1 MSTFSDPQAV
11 ARYAEAPLRQV
22 PGFLALQQMSRLLLA
37 EHVPAQGRVLVLGA
51 GGGLELKAFAEAQPG
66 WQLLGVDPAA
76 PMLALAKQTLGPLN
90 ARVELLEGYID
101 DAPDLRFD
109 GASCLLTLH
118 FLDAAQLARCASCT
132 GACSPAHRW
141 WWRTTACRRIR
152 PASCAGCSATPRSPK
167 PPALP
172 TPMHGA
178 RSTPLPSGCRC
189 WPRAG
194 SGAAAG
200 GRLRRCGA
208 VLCRLQLQGWVA
220 CAG

>member
-76 PMLALAKQTLGPLN
+76 PMLALAEQTLGPLMS
-90 ARVELLEGYID
+90 RVQLLEGYID
-101 DAPDLRFD
+101 DAPDVRFD

-118 FLDAAQLARCASCT
+118 FLDAAHAARA
-132 GACSPAHRW
+132 AQAPAAR
-141 WWRTTACRRIR
+141 RT
-152 PASCAGCSATPRSPK
+152 AGGG
-167 PPALP
+167 PPQRA
-172 TPMHGA
+172 
-178 RSTPLPSGCRC
+178 
-189 WPRAG
+189 AG
-194 SGAAAG
+194 SGRQAALVAA
-200 GRLRRCGA
+200 LRR
-208 VLCRLQLQGWVA
+208 VRRSLRR
-220 CAG
+220 

>member
-22 PGFLALQQMSRLLLA
+22 PGFLALQQMTRLLLA

-76 PMLALAKQTLGPLN
+76 PMLALAEQTLGPLMP
-90 ARVELLEGYID
+90 RVQLLEGYID

-118 FLDAAQLARCASCT
+118 FLDAAQLHAARLHS
-132 GACSPAHRW
+132 ACSPAHRW

-167 PPALP
+167 PRGCPRRC
-172 TPMHGA
+172 TA
-178 RSTPLPSGCRC
+178 RDRRHCR
-189 WPRAG
+189 AV
-194 SGAAAG
+194 AAAG
-200 GRLRRCGA
+200 PEQEVALMQEAGFDGVELFYAGFSFK
-208 VLCRLQLQGWVA
+208 GWVA
-220 CAG
+220 YAG